1 VLEII
6 WGIFPSQPPSSQGTR
21 AQFQPKFW
29 ICFLSAKKKSLFCI
43 IEAKRVGIKREKDP
57 LDMNLAGDFTRD
69 LVVDFAGGPTGDLAG
84 APYFVGDLVAII
96 LY

>member
-1 VLEII
+1 
-6 WGIFPSQPPSSQGTR
+6 
-21 AQFQPKFW
+21 
-29 ICFLSAKKKSLFCI
+29 
-43 IEAKRVGIKREKDP
+43 
-57 LDMNLAGDFTRD
+57 MNLAGDFTRD